1 MTFSLESSTAR
12 RRFVLLFLIAAALI
26 CVAILFR
33 PWNSGRA
40 PRPDAPLRPALSR
53 PIEPAVDE
61 ALRRARSRP
70 NPAMQKPGPADPVAQ
85 KRAAVAAEKAAHAA
99 AELAGAPNN

>member
-1 MTFSLESSTAR
+1 MTFSLESFTAR
-12 RRFVLLFLIAAALI
+12 RKSVLLFLIAAALI

-33 PWNSGRA
+33 PWNRGRA

-61 ALRRARSRP
+61 ALRRARSQP
-70 NPAMQKPGPADPVAQ
+70 NPAMQKAGPPDPVAQ
-85 KRAAVAAEKAAHAA
+85 KSAETSAEKAARAA
-99 AELAGAPNN
+99 AELAGASNN